1 MNKIIG
7 ILALVILMITSVAGR
22 HDSNKTFNSHN
33 ISVPSNDGVKAK
45 ALTRLNFEDS
55 VRSLYN
61 KIGLS
66 KVGMNFDAFRYG
78 MIGYYA
84 LKNQGKVENSDVVSF
99 IDFTKKSTEKRFY
112 TVDLKEYKVKFHSLV
127 SHGRNTGENEAKL
140 FSNRPNSNQ
149 SSLGFYL
156 TGETYVGSK
165 GYSMRLDGMD
175 GSYNDQMRDRAVVMH
190 DAAYVSDTWITKYG
204 RLGRSQGCPALPKEI
219 SRTVIDAIKG
229 KSVIFAYYNDA
240 QYLSASQNLNL
251 ENLFLQLESLQAATA
266 AVN

>member
-7 ILALVILMITSVAGR
+7 ILALVILMITSVAGG

-112 TVDLKEYKVKFHSLV
+112 TVDLKEYKVSKSAIQF
-127 SHGRNTGENEAKL
+127 
-140 FSNRPNSNQ
+140 PNS
-149 SSLGFYL
+149 
-156 TGETYVGSK
+156 K
-165 GYSMRLDGMD
+165 
-175 GSYNDQMRDRAVVMH
+175 
-190 DAAYVSDTWITKYG
+190 
-204 RLGRSQGCPALPKEI
+204 ALPLDLI
-219 SRTVIDAIKG
+219 SRMIEFRKR
-229 KSVIFAYYNDA
+229 
-240 QYLSASQNLNL
+240 
-251 ENLFLQLESLQAATA
+251 ENVEAA
-266 AVN
+266 NKKNK